1 MFWTSKVSLFAETT
15 IYGSV
20 SLPWRPLYKCGGD
33 CTIHMYFSW
42 EAYPSKPDVAVHQF
56 NTSHMKN
63 WARYWYVLLG
73 SAMGIQVRNLD
84 IAPIPTHIIPAMDT
98 GAQPHLWCG
107 SPSHR
112 YFCTTKIGYP
122 VFPRSPIP
130 LAKTLRLMRGNDWL
144 EEIQIGSKLT
154 EI

>member
-1 MFWTSKVSLFAETT
+1 MEFLLSQICIPPLIFMNNSSGIPWNSTSLWISMEVYRIRLHGIPYS
-15 IYGSV
+15 S
-20 SLPWRPLYKCGGD
+20 
-33 CTIHMYFSW
+33 
-42 EAYPSKPDVAVHQF
+42 
-56 NTSHMKN
+56 TS
-63 WARYWYVLLG
+63 AL
-73 SAMGIQVRNLD
+73 
-84 IAPIPTHIIPAMDT
+84 
-98 GAQPHLWCG
+98 AQGLWCG

-130 LAKTLRLMRGNDWL
+130 LAKMLRLMRGNDWL